1 MTEPL
6 PDDRLAEIRAT
17 VAHLLEKAAQ
27 PNRFPRDNESHWESE
42 GWKNGTANALI
53 KLNPTALLDEI
64 ARLRAEV
71 AELKA
76 AAVPPTAP
84 SDDHA
89 AVWLD
94 NHDQLWSDYPTSP
107 PSDAVLPMVWASEQ
121 TRSRADLEDQGV
133 TFRRIGWTR

>member
-6 PDDRLAEIRAT
+6 PDDRLAEIRAA

-53 KLNPTALLDEI
+53 KLNPTALLDET

-76 AAVPPTAP
+76 TAERHAQVIQVIEHACDKGYDPDRFELAEAAGIPTEQ
-84 SDDHA
+84 
-89 AVWLD
+89 V
-94 NHDQLWSDYPTSP
+94 
-107 PSDAVLPMVWASEQ
+107 AS
-121 TRSRADLEDQGV
+121 
-133 TFRRIGWTR
+133 